1 MYALTLR
8 TRRSVGRWSNMTG
21 GLILL
26 AVLLFPVYW
35 MVNLSLSPGGS
46 TLTSELFPA
55 DPSLQGYKTAIADQ
69 GGNLVTSLLVALG
82 SVALSLAVA
91 TPAAYAIAQF
101 RLKGARILLLA
112 VVVGQMIPGIVLAN
126 ALYDAFNKLGLL
138 NSILGLIL
146 ANATAGVPFAVLII
160 SAFMQA
166 VPPGIIEAARV
177 DGAGHVRAFLS
188 VVLPVSTNAL
198 VTAGIFSF
206 LFAWSDFL
214 FALTLTTTERVRPIT
229 LGIYQY
235 IGTQVTNWN
244 SVMATAVLASI
255 PAVILLVSAQK
266 FIAAGATGGAIK

>member
-1 MYALTLR
+1 
-8 TRRSVGRWSNMTG
+8 MTG